1 MRHNVESTDC
11 RQYAISRRGIVGLS
25 SLTFCGIYQPFSLS
39 YKTSLSPLH
48 CSLILP
54 FYAFNIPGALVC
66 SSTLYTDG
74 RWIPALKRGKVY
86 AYRCIGCNKI
96 ESIDRINPEKWPL
109 YESCASISSEGL
121 LLTYIGICAFRQVR
135 LYETHPIVAEYNGQ
149 WSRSFTLQHDLCHAE
164 KWHKNLF
171 GWRRAEISGKGILTD
186 LTWVAARDGESCIPP
201 TDRNPDLPF
210 QLRTFPC
217 RFETW

>member
-1 MRHNVESTDC
+1 MCASCHQRACVPKCTRALIAKVVPKWHILKSYNMRHNVESTDC

-96 ESIDRINPEKWPL
+96 ESIDRINPEK
-109 YESCASISSEGL
+109 
-121 LLTYIGICAFRQVR
+121 
-135 LYETHPIVAEYNGQ
+135 
-149 WSRSFTLQHDLCHAE
+149 
-164 KWHKNLF
+164 
-171 GWRRAEISGKGILTD
+171 
-186 LTWVAARDGESCIPP
+186 
-201 TDRNPDLPF
+201 
-210 QLRTFPC
+210 
-217 RFETW
+217 